1 MFKVGFAAPYNR
13 AQDSLNCPSEN
24 PVMLFLKDSLLK
36 SVKRKSILNLT
47 KEIELS
53 NDINYTDKPLQG
65 ISDSNDATSNND
77 VDSLELEMEIADVKT
92 KNTDLKVENTILQ
105 ERIKELKSS
114 MKIIQI
120 IKVLICKGRLPD
132 RKLILK

>member
-1 MFKVGFAAPYNR
+1 MFKVGFAVPYNR

-105 ERIKELKSS
+105 ERIKELKS
-114 MKIIQI
+114 KYENNTDY
-120 IKVLICKGRLPD
+120 KRRGY
-132 RKLILK
+132 

>member
-1 MFKVGFAAPYNR
+1 MV
-13 AQDSLNCPSEN
+13 
-24 PVMLFLKDSLLK
+24 
-36 SVKRKSILNLT
+36 LNLT

-105 ERIKELKSS
+105 ERIKKN
-114 MKIIQI
+114 
-120 IKVLICKGRLPD
+120 
-132 RKLILK
+132 